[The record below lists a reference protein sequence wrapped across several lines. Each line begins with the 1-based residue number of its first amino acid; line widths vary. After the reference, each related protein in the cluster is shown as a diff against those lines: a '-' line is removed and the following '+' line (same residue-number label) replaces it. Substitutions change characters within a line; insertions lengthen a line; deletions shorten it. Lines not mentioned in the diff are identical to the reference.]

1 MRVIALNKLQGVE
14 WDMQCQ
20 NIAVCD
26 DEQKALAITGRYIRK
41 NLGVCGI
48 EAQVDEFLSADQMT
62 EQMEKK
68 IYQACFLDI
77 DMPQING
84 IDLAERIIRRYAGI
98 MVVFVS
104 GREEYVFQSFRVH
117 PFSFVRKSHFQ
128 EDMTRVLKDLIRLQY
143 EKERQQKRI
152 WITDDSEYEHTF
164 SLDAVCYLEAQ
175 EKYVNVVLND
185 REKLIRCSMKKLEKE
200 LEPLGLIRCHK
211 SYIVNMGKVYAVK
224 HDHLVLLN
232 RQELP
237 IRRGMV
243 TELKQQLC
251 SMMVE

>member
-1 MRVIALNKLQGVE
+1 MNKLQGVE

-26 DEQKALAITGRYIRK
+26 DEQEALAITGRYIRK

-98 MVVFVS
+98 MVVFVYRQGRICISELS
-104 GREEYVFQSFRVH
+104 GSSVFVCAQ
-117 PFSFVRKSHFQ
+117 
-128 EDMTRVLKDLIRLQY
+128 I
-143 EKERQQKRI
+143 
-152 WITDDSEYEHTF
+152 TF
-164 SLDAVCYLEAQ
+164 SGGHDPCAERSDPAAV
-175 EKYVNVVLND
+175 
-185 REKLIRCSMKKLEKE
+185 
-200 LEPLGLIRCHK
+200 
-211 SYIVNMGKVYAVK
+211 
-224 HDHLVLLN
+224 
-232 RQELP
+232 
-237 IRRGMV
+237 
-243 TELKQQLC
+243 
-251 SMMVE
+251 